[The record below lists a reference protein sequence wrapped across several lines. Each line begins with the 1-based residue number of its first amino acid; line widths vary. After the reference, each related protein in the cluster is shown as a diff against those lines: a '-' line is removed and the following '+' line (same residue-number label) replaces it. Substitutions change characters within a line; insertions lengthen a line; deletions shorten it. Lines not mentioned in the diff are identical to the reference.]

1 MKTKFLNVLLISLGL
16 LLFNASA
23 KAHGDE
29 TPQHGGVV
37 KVKHEMIFELVRSE
51 SGTSVYLRDH
61 GKPYPSA
68 KLTGNVTVL
77 AAGKKSDAV
86 LLPAGENKMTA
97 DVTIPD
103 GAKVLVKLKD
113 DGHHSVTVR
122 FIF

>member
-1 MKTKFLNVLLISLGL
+1 MKTKFLNVLLISLGS

-23 KAHGDE
+23 FAHGDE

-37 KVKHEMIFELVRSE
+37 KVEHEMIFELVRGD
-51 SGTSVYLRDH
+51 SGASLYLRDH

-77 AAGKKSDAV
+77 AAGKKSDV
-86 LLPAGENKMTA
+86 ELKPAGENKMTA
-97 DVTIPD
+97 DVVIPD
-103 GAKVLVKLKD
+103 GAKVLVKVKE

-122 FIF
+122 YSF

>member
-1 MKTKFLNVLLISLGL
+1 MKTKFLNVLLISLGS

-23 KAHGDE
+23 LAHGDE

-37 KVKHEMIFELVRSE
+37 KVEHEMIFELVRGD
-51 SGTSVYLRDH
+51 SGASLYLRDH

-77 AAGKKSDAV
+77 AAGKKSDV
-86 LLPAGENKMTA
+86 ELKPAGENKMTA
-97 DVTIPD
+97 DVVIPD
-103 GAKVLVKLKD
+103 GAKVLVKVKE

-122 FIF
+122 YSF